1 MNEEATDDHISRY
14 IRRIQLGLRFL
25 GHGAR
30 THTTCQWTGLTPDQ
44 LVTVRRR
51 SKFNSN
57 ERLRGPSPSSFS
69 VFFRS
74 NRSSSEAALFVSI
87 SRVVGATRPTRSIE
101 NGERLCEAFEIFRE
115 WEPTSDL
122 EFEQAV
128 LLMDGAANG
137 ENIEFLRCSC
147 CAGSLLIDKI
157 GDTRD
162 TCHRCRRSLRRTK
175 TFSRESRADSSSAS
189 SADSTSNTDLA

>member
-1 MNEEATDDHISRY
+1 MNEEFADDQIGRY

-30 THTTCQWTGLTPDQ
+30 AHTTCRWTGLTPDQ

-57 ERLRGPSPSSFS
+57 ERLRGPSPSSFA

-74 NRSSSEAALFVSI
+74 NRHSSQAALFVSI
-87 SRVVGATRPTRSIE
+87 CQVVGATRPTRTIE

-128 LLMDGAANG
+128 LLLDGAARAQHV
-137 ENIEFLRCSC
+137 EFRLCAS
-147 CAGSLLIDKI
+147 CAGSMLIDKM
-157 GDTRD
+157 GDTRN
-162 TCHRCRRSLRRTK
+162 TCQNCRRNLRRLK
-175 TFSRESRADSSSAS
+175 TNSKESSSRSSSAT
-189 SADSTSNTDLA
+189 SANATSNTKPA

>member
-1 MNEEATDDHISRY
+1 MNIEPIDDHMSRY

-30 THTTCQWTGLTPDQ
+30 AHTTCRWTGLTPDQ

-57 ERLRGPSPSSFS
+57 NRLRGPSPRSFL

-74 NRSSSEAALFVSI
+74 NRSSTQAALFVSI
-87 SRVVGATRPTRSIE
+87 CRVVGLTRPTLSIE
-101 NGERLCEAFEIFRE
+101 NGERLCEAYEIYRE
-115 WEPTSDL
+115 WEPLSDL

-128 LLMDGAANG
+128 LLLDGAAHDDH
-137 ENIEFLRCSC
+137 IEFLSCST
-147 CAGSLLIDKI
+147 CAGSMLIDKM
-157 GDTRD
+157 GDTRN
-162 TCHRCRRSLRRTK
+162 TCHFCRRSNRRTK
-175 TFSRESRADSSSAS
+175 ESARESRACSS
-189 SADSTSNTDLA
+189 

>member
-1 MNEEATDDHISRY
+1 MKEEAIDDHISRY

-30 THTTCQWTGLTPDQ
+30 AHTTCQWTGLTPDQ

-74 NRSSSEAALFVSI
+74 NRSSSQAALFVSLC
-87 SRVVGATRPTRSIE
+87 RVVGASRPMRSIE

-122 EFEQAV
+122 EFEQAI
-128 LLMDGAANG
+128 LLMDGAAQG
-137 ENIEFLRCSC
+137 DHVDCLPCSS
-147 CAGSLLIDKI
+147 CAGSMLIDKF
-157 GDTRD
+157 GDTR
-162 TCHRCRRSLRRTK
+162 TVCHVCRRQSRLTK
-175 TFSRESRADSSSAS
+175 GSPRESRACAS
-189 SADSTSNTDLA
+189 

>member
-1 MNEEATDDHISRY
+1 MNEETIDDHIGRY

-30 THTTCQWTGLTPDQ
+30 AHTTCQWTGLTPDQ

-51 SKFNSN
+51 SKFNTL

-74 NRSSSEAALFVSI
+74 NRSSSQAALFVSLC
-87 SRVVGATRPTRSIE
+87 RAVGPSRPTRSIE

-128 LLMDGAANG
+128 LLMDGTAQG
-137 ENIEFLRCSC
+137 KQVECMPCSS
-147 CAGSLLIDKI
+147 CASSMLIDKF
-157 GDTRD
+157 GDTRAV
-162 TCHRCRRSLRRTK
+162 CHVCRRSLRRTK
-175 TFSRESRADSSSAS
+175 GTPIDVPACAS
-189 SADSTSNTDLA
+189 